1 MERTQVKSSNIKSIG
16 YDADSKTLEV
26 EFIGGRLYQYKN
38 VDSEKHDALMKSE
51 SVGKFYAA
59 NIKNKYD
66 WQALMDSEPKNLENN
81 ENSIDVK

>member
-26 EFIGGRLYQYKN
+26 EFIGGRLYQYRN
-38 VDSEKHDALMKSE
+38 VDSEKHNALMKAE
-51 SVGKFYAA
+51 SVGKFYAV

-66 WQALMDSEPKNLENN
+66 WQALMNSEPKNLENN